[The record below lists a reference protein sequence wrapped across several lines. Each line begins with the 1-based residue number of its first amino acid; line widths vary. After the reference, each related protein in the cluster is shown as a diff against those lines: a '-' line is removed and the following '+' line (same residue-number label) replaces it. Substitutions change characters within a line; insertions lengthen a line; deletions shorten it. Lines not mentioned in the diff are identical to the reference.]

1 MEEEEEGITLYAQTT
16 GLCDLSPSGVDIN
29 GDQLPIPD
37 CVDAKN
43 GNTSPDWTTENRDKD
58 QVLKSVLKHNAA
70 FCCARQ
76 CHN

>member
-37 CVDAKN
+37 CVDAK
-43 GNTSPDWTTENRDKD
+43 S
-58 QVLKSVLKHNAA
+58 
-70 FCCARQ
+70 
-76 CHN
+76 